1 MQLYGRTNQE
11 ESSMNKTSKGNF
23 ERQTLHIFWN
33 IILKNKKLFFL
44 SLIYFIGVVGVGV
57 MVPFLISATL
67 ANLATGHTDVTQ
79 NLVWLAGVALVGVL
93 GNFIGFTNFMRMQA
107 KCAYDVLELAMTTLL
122 KRSTGFH
129 ANNIGGK
136 LVNNALEY
144 PQAFNR
150 LLDSIY
156 ISIIPFFITMIVGI
170 SIVLSHSIEM
180 GLALIVI
187 VVITVGMI
195 IVESKR
201 RSNLRVDRK
210 KAQNKVIAHLS
221 DTVINISAAKTF
233 AREKDELKTHRSL
246 NMTLLNL
253 RLKDW
258 SSTARSGSLRMGI
271 LLGMQVAF
279 IAYVARL
286 IRQDPTILGI
296 GIFSFT
302 YTISITAKLFEIGTM
317 IRNIE
322 EAFLQSA
329 SMTEILLQDNEIVDI
344 QNAKPLAVH
353 KAVIDLK
360 DVTFAYQDSSQ
371 HEEVFNNLNL
381 HISAGQRIGLV
392 GPSGGGKST
401 LTRLLLRFDDIHQGK
416 ILIDN
421 QNIHDVTQ
429 ESLRKAISYVPQ
441 EPLLF
446 HRSIIENIAYGKP
459 DATVDEVRRA
469 AKLAYADDFIQKL
482 PNTYHTIV
490 GERGIKLSGGQRQRV
505 AIARAILKDAPI
517 LILDEATSA
526 LDSESEVY
534 IQKAL
539 ARLMKNRTT
548 LVIAHRLSTI
558 QKLDRILVLNDGTIE
573 EDGSHE
579 DLLKNKKLYA
589 KLWTHQSGGFI
600 EE

>member
-1 MQLYGRTNQE
+1 
-11 ESSMNKTSKGNF
+11 MNKQSKSNF
-23 ERQTLHIFWN
+23 EQQTIRIFWS

-44 SLIYFIGVVGVGV
+44 SLIYFVGVIGVGV
-57 MVPFLISATL
+57 MVPFLISSTL

-79 NLVWLAGVALVGVL
+79 NLLWLGGVALIGVL
-93 GNFIGFTNFMRMQA
+93 GNLIGFTSLIRMQA

-156 ISIIPFFITMIVGI
+156 ISIIPFFLVMIVGV

-180 GLALIVI
+180 GLALIAI

-195 IVESKR
+195 IIESKR
-201 RSNLRVDRK
+201 RSSLRVDRK
-210 KAQNKVIAHLS
+210 KAQNQVIAHLS
-221 DTVINISAAKTF
+221 DTVININAAKTF
-233 AREKDELKTHRSL
+233 AREEDELQTHRSL
-246 NMTLLNL
+246 SRNLLDL

-258 SSTARSGSLRMGI
+258 TSTAQSGSLRMGI

-279 IAYVARL
+279 IAYVAHL
-286 IRQDPTILGI
+286 IHQNPSILAI

-302 YTISITAKLFEIGTM
+302 YTISLTSKLFEVGTM

-322 EAFLQSA
+322 ESFLQSA
-329 SMTEILLQDNEIVDI
+329 SMTEILLQDSEILDAK
-344 QNAKPLAVH
+344 NAKPLIIKDAS
-353 KAVIDLK
+353 IDLS
-360 DVTFAYQDSSQ
+360 DVSFAYKDSSQ
-371 HEEVFNNLNL
+371 HDEVFSNLIL
-381 HISAGQRIGLV
+381 HIPAGQRIGLV

-401 LTRLLLRFDDIHQGK
+401 LTRLLLRFDDINEGT
-416 ILIDN
+416 ITIDG

-429 ESLRKAISYVPQ
+429 ASLRQSISYVPQ

-446 HRSIIENIAYGKP
+446 HRTIIENIAYGKP
-459 DATVDEVRRA
+459 DATEKEVRAA
-469 AKLAYADDFIQKL
+469 AKLAYADEFIQKL
-482 PNTYHTIV
+482 PQKYETIV
-490 GERGIKLSGGQRQRV
+490 GERGVKLSGGQRQRV
-505 AIARAILKDAPI
+505 AIARAILKNAPI

-539 ARLMKNRTT
+539 AELMKGKTT

-558 QKLDRILVLNDGTIE
+558 QKLDRIIVLNDGRIE
-573 EDGSHE
+573 EDGSHAK
-579 DLLKNKKLYA
+579 LVKNKKLYA
-589 KLWTHQSGGFI
+589 KLWSHQSGGFI

>member
-1 MQLYGRTNQE
+1 
-11 ESSMNKTSKGNF
+11 MNKKSKSNF
-23 ERQTLHIFWN
+23 EQQTIRIFWN
-33 IILKNKKLFFL
+33 IILKNKKLFLL
-44 SLIYFIGVVGVGV
+44 SLIYFVGVIGVGV
-57 MVPFLISATL
+57 MVPFLVSSTL

-79 NLVWLAGVALVGVL
+79 NLLWLGGVALVGVL
-93 GNFIGFTNFMRMQA
+93 GNLIGFTSLIRLQA
-107 KCAYDVLELAMTTLL
+107 KCSYDVLELAMTTLL

-156 ISIIPFFITMIVGI
+156 ISIIPFFLVMVVGI

-180 GLALIVI
+180 GLALIAI

-195 IVESKR
+195 IIESMR
-201 RSNLRVDRK
+201 RSGLRVDRK

-221 DTVINISAAKTF
+221 DTVININAAKTF
-233 AREKDELKTHRSL
+233 ARERDELNTHRSL
-246 NMTLLNL
+246 STNLLNL

-271 LLGMQVAF
+271 LLGMQVIF
-279 IAYVARL
+279 IAYVAHL
-286 IRQDPTILGI
+286 IRQDPSILAI

-302 YTISITAKLFEIGTM
+302 YTISLTSKLFEVGTM

-322 EAFLQSA
+322 ESFLQSA
-329 SMTEILLQDNEIVDI
+329 SMTEILLQDSEIID
-344 QNAKPLAVH
+344 AKDAKSLDV
-353 KAVIDLK
+353 KEAVIDLK

-371 HEEVFNNLNL
+371 HEEVFSNLNL
-381 HISAGQRIGLV
+381 RIPAGQRIGLV

-401 LTRLLLRFDDIHQGK
+401 LTRLLLRFDDINEGTVA
-416 ILIDN
+416 IDG

-429 ESLRKAISYVPQ
+429 ASLRQSISYVPQ

-446 HRSIIENIAYGKP
+446 HRTIIENIAYGKP
-459 DATVDEVRRA
+459 DATEKEVRAA
-469 AKLAYADDFIQKL
+469 AKLAYADEFIQKL
-482 PNTYHTIV
+482 PQKYETIV
-490 GERGIKLSGGQRQRV
+490 GERGVKLSGGQRQRV

-539 ARLMKNRTT
+539 AELMKGRTT

-558 QKLDRILVLNDGTIE
+558 QKLDRIIVLNDGIIE
-573 EDGSHE
+573 EDGSHTKLIE
-579 DLLKNKKLYA
+579 NKKLYA
-589 KLWTHQSGGFI
+589 KLWAHQSGGFI

>member
-1 MQLYGRTNQE
+1 
-11 ESSMNKTSKGNF
+11 MNKKSKSNF
-23 ERQTLHIFWN
+23 EQQTIRIFWN
-33 IILKNKKLFFL
+33 IILKNKKLFLL
-44 SLIYFIGVVGVGV
+44 SLIYFVGVIGVGV
-57 MVPFLISATL
+57 MIPFLVSSTL

-79 NLVWLAGVALVGVL
+79 NLLWLGGVALVGVL
-93 GNFIGFTNFMRMQA
+93 GNLIGFTSLIRLQA
-107 KCAYDVLELAMTTLL
+107 KCSYDVLELAMTTLL

-156 ISIIPFFITMIVGI
+156 ISIIPFFLVMVVGI

-180 GLALIVI
+180 GLALIAI

-195 IVESKR
+195 IIESMR
-201 RSNLRVDRK
+201 RSGLRVDRK

-221 DTVINISAAKTF
+221 DTVININAAKTF
-233 AREKDELKTHRSL
+233 ARERDELNTHRSL
-246 NMTLLNL
+246 STNLLNL

-271 LLGMQVAF
+271 LLGMQVIF
-279 IAYVARL
+279 IAYVAHL
-286 IRQDPTILGI
+286 IRQDPSILAI

-302 YTISITAKLFEIGTM
+302 YTISLTSKLFEVGTM

-322 EAFLQSA
+322 ESFLQSA
-329 SMTEILLQDNEIVDI
+329 SMTEILLQDSEIIDAKDAKSLDI
-344 QNAKPLAVH
+344 KE
-353 KAVIDLK
+353 AVIDLK

-371 HEEVFNNLNL
+371 HEEVFSNLNL
-381 HISAGQRIGLV
+381 RIPAGQRIGLV

-401 LTRLLLRFDDIHQGK
+401 LTRLLLRFDDINEGTVA
-416 ILIDN
+416 IDG

-429 ESLRKAISYVPQ
+429 ASLRQSISYVPQ

-446 HRSIIENIAYGKP
+446 HRTIIENIAYGKP
-459 DATVDEVRRA
+459 DATEKEVRAA
-469 AKLAYADDFIQKL
+469 AKLAYADEFIQKL
-482 PNTYHTIV
+482 PQKYETIV
-490 GERGIKLSGGQRQRV
+490 GERGVKLSGGQRQRV

-539 ARLMKNRTT
+539 AELMKGRTT
-548 LVIAHRLSTI
+548 LVIAHSLSTI
-558 QKLDRILVLNDGTIE
+558 QKLDRIIVLNDGTIE
-573 EDGSHE
+573 EDGSHTKLIE
-579 DLLKNKKLYA
+579 NKKLYA
-589 KLWTHQSGGFI
+589 KLWAHQSGGFI

>member
-1 MQLYGRTNQE
+1 MPDYGHISRE
-11 ESSMNKTSKGNF
+11 ALLMNKKSKSNF
-23 ERQTLHIFWN
+23 EKQTLQIFWSM
-33 IILKNKKLFFL
+33 IMKNKKLFFL
-44 SLIYFIGVVGVGV
+44 SLIYFVGIVGVGV
-57 MVPFLISATL
+57 LVPFLISSTL
-67 ANLATGHTDVTQ
+67 ASLATGHTDVTA
-79 NLVWLAGVALVGVL
+79 NLIWLSLAALVGVL
-93 GNFIGFTNFMRMQA
+93 GNLIGFTSLIRLQA
-107 KCAYDVLELAMTTLL
+107 KCSYDVLELAMTTLL

-156 ISIIPFFITMIVGI
+156 ISIIPFFLVMIVGI
-170 SIVLSHSIEM
+170 SIVLSHSFEM
-180 GLALIVI
+180 GVALVAII
-187 VVITVGMI
+187 VITVTLI
-195 IVESKR
+195 IIESKR

-233 AREKDELKTHRSL
+233 AREEDELKTHRGLST
-246 NMTLLNL
+246 NLLNL

-258 SSTARSGSLRMGI
+258 SATARSGSLRMGI
-271 LLGMQVAF
+271 LLAMQVIF
-279 IAYVARL
+279 IAYVAYL
-286 IRQDPTILGI
+286 INKDPSILAI

-302 YTISITAKLFEIGTM
+302 YTISLTSKLFEVGTM

-322 EAFLQSA
+322 ESFLQSA
-329 SMTEILLQDNEIVDI
+329 SMTEILLQDTEILDAKD
-344 QNAKPLAVH
+344 AKPLSVKNAS
-353 KAVIDLK
+353 IDLT
-360 DVTFAYQDSSQ
+360 DVSFAYKDSSQ
-371 HEEVFNNLNL
+371 HDDVFNHLNI
-381 HISAGQRIGLV
+381 HIPAGQRVGLV

-401 LTRLLLRFDDIHQGK
+401 LTRLLLRFDDINDGTIK
-416 ILIDN
+416 IDG

-429 ESLRKAISYVPQ
+429 SSLRESISYVPQ

-459 DATVDEVRRA
+459 DATEEEVRAA
-469 AKLAYADDFIQKL
+469 AKLAYADEFIQKL
-482 PNTYHTIV
+482 PDKYATIV
-490 GERGIKLSGGQRQRV
+490 GERGVKLSGGQRQRV
-505 AIARAILKDAPI
+505 AIARAILKNAPI

-539 ARLMKNRTT
+539 AQLMKGRTT

-558 QKLDRILVLNDGTIE
+558 QKLDRIIVLNDGKIE
-573 EDGSHE
+573 EDGAHVE
-579 DLLKNKKLYA
+579 LVKGKKLYA
-589 KLWTHQSGGFI
+589 KLWSHQSGGFI